1 MKSQQEEEVKKIF
14 CKYYTYLLKFAISI
28 TKNKEDSEDIV
39 VKAFYRFI
47 QQYENFETHEKIK
60 AYLFISVKNDCL
72 NHIKQNKRH
81 DRIKNKI
88 ANSMIEEEEF
98 EFHESMSE
106 ITMHIFM
113 EAQNLPKQC
122 KDVFFLWFRNGFN
135 GKEIGKLLKITQST
149 VFTQKARAIA
159 FLKKKLNPY

>member
-1 MKSQQEEEVKKIF
+1 MKNQEEEIKTIF
-14 CKYYTYLLKFAISI
+14 YKYYDYLLRFAISI

-39 VKAFYRFI
+39 VKTFYRFI

-88 ANSMIEEEEF
+88 ANSMSEKEEF

-106 ITMHIFM
+106 ITMKIFM
-113 EAQNLPKQC
+113 EAEKLPKQC
-122 KDVFFLWFRNGFN
+122 KDVFFLSFKSGFT
-135 GKEIGKLLKITQST
+135 GKEISKLLNITAST
-149 VFTQKARAIA
+149 VFNQRARAIA